1 MFYRDTTTPK
11 AEFKQDIFLYFSA
24 EIFVIVRVRVQYL
37 QQWQLVGRQ
46 PDDLNEAVVDALLAK
61 RTVPGVGS
69 WKQFS
74 FSFELWFVI

>member
-46 PDDLNEAVVDALLAK
+46 PDDLN
-61 RTVPGVGS
+61 
-69 WKQFS
+69 
-74 FSFELWFVI
+74 